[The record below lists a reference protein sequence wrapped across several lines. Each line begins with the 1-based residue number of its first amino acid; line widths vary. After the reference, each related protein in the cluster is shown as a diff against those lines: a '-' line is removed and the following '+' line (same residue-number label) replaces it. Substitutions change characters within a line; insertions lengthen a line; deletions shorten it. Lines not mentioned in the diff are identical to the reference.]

1 MATIRLNRSENGS
14 EAEGKQDFLDSFLNN
29 KQMELLLRSAHIQ
42 TQVSQYMMASVLFSI
57 LPFFAMMM
65 IGVLFYVFD
74 INLGL
79 IPGVPDIAVLL
90 GGAVLL
96 SLIVFLGMYFY
107 PQLEV
112 SGRKNRID
120 MDLPYAITYMQ
131 ALSSTIV
138 LYDIFR
144 SVYEAEDLYG
154 EVSREC
160 GIIVRD
166 VELFGED
173 LLSAMNYV
181 VTITPSE
188 RFKELIG
195 DLILVYRSGGN
206 LTNFFNAKS
215 ESYRE
220 LARQELE
227 ALLQFLEM
235 IAEIYVTAFVAGPIA
250 IIIMLVAQNLS
261 GQNQLDGIIP
271 LLYLGLPLGAIALIF
286 VLYILLPPDNLA
298 ISRKEIHDSEF
309 GPDMLEPDANMELD
323 KDFIRKFNNRKQVL
337 KILDIIRHP
346 VRYYISNYNIGIVF
360 GCIAA
365 GLVFFTYYTGSF
377 SQLMPENTTE
387 ALICIMLITGM
398 LPVMLAY
405 EIRSRYVRN
414 VEKQLPEL
422 LREISDM
429 RDIGMTLQSAI
440 TMISSSKNSVLSSEI
455 KIVSDEM
462 KYGSSLSGA
471 LVRME
476 ERVGLV
482 SVKRA
487 ISLLVKA
494 SEVTDAI
501 REILA
506 IAISDL
512 EHYLRMKSKRLN
524 VSFVYLAVIYLSF
537 GIYLYSAYQMNVAFI
552 SSFTDFNIT
561 LDISSSKASMFHIGI
576 ILAFF
581 SGIMAGQLSS
591 NSIYAGLKH
600 SVVLLTA
607 TIIMFI
613 YII

>member
-1 MATIRLNRSENGS
+1 MAGIPLHRNERGS
-14 EAEGKQDFLDSFLNN
+14 EITEKSGFLDSFLNN
-29 KQMELLLRSAHIQ
+29 KQLELLLRSAHIK
-42 TQVSQYMMASVLFSI
+42 TQVSQYMMAAVLFSI

-79 IPGVPDIAVLL
+79 IPGVPDLAVLM
-90 GGAVLL
+90 GGALL
-96 SLIVFLGMYFY
+96 ISLMIFLGLYFY
-107 PQLEV
+107 PQLEA

-220 LARQELE
+220 IARQEME

-271 LLYLGLPLGAIALIF
+271 ILYLGLPLGAIALIF

-309 GPDMLEPDANMELD
+309 GPDMLEPDADLELD
-323 KDFIRKFNNRKQVL
+323 KDFIKNFNNRKQVL
-337 KILDIIRHP
+337 KFLDIIRHP
-346 VRYYISNYNIGIVF
+346 VKYYISDYNIGIIF

-377 SQLMPENTTE
+377 SQLLPESTTE
-387 ALICIMLITGM
+387 AFICIMLISGM

-405 EIRSRYVRN
+405 EIRSRYVKS

-440 TMISSSKNSVLSSEI
+440 TMISSSKSSVLSSEI

-476 ERVGLV
+476 ERIGLV

-552 SSFTDFNIT
+552 SSFTDFNIS

-600 SVVLLTA
+600 SIVLLTA